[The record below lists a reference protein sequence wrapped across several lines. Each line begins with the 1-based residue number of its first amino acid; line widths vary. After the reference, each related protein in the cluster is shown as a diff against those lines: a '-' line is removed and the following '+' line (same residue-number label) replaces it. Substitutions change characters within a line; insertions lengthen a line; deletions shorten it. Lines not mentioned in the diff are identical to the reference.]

1 MVNINTNPLILDALK
16 DIRLP
21 VEPLTY
27 SGEMTE
33 YITFIDADNRATDY
47 ADDLDITES
56 AIVQVHYF
64 TPNNPK
70 SKSKEIRKALRNA
83 GFIYLST
90 SEFYEKEE
98 KYYHVV
104 IEVRYDD
111 VSETM
116 KGDC

>member
-1 MVNINTNPLILDALK
+1 MVNTNPLIINALK
-16 DIRLP
+16 DIGLP
-21 VEPLTY
+21 VESITY
-27 SGEMTE
+27 SGDESK

-64 TPNNPK
+64 TSNNPK

-98 KYYHVV
+98 KYYHIV

-111 VSETM
+111 ISETV
-116 KGDC
+116 KGDY